1 MQIQKSAFCQVLGD
15 LRVSGSVVMNRQYQS
30 PWGITVADA
39 QQLNCLL
46 NVPSNVTVV
55 PFHLVHKGQFEF
67 TPLHGEK
74 KIIRAGEMIICTN
87 GQGHTMQQ
95 GSPTKKA
102 TFNAILSGQ
111 ENVALPV
118 GEQGETHIIC
128 GAFLL
133 HNTRL
138 NPLIS
143 ALPQTLHLQANKSQ
157 ANEGQANKSQTNKSQ
172 TNKSQTNKSQ
182 TNESQTSTLPSLF
195 NLLVNEVEHS
205 RSGQSYMLER
215 QLEMLYAES
224 IRAHLQQNP
233 QAFGGWLQAV
243 NDPRLGEALNHIHN
257 HMENE
262 LSVPILAK
270 IVNMSASRFSACFK
284 ELIGQPPMIY
294 ITQVRMQKAERLLRE
309 TAMAINEITYQCGYG
324 SLAAF
329 NRAFNKFF
337 SVAPSKWRKQ
347 HQ

>member
-15 LRVSGSVVMNRQYQS
+15 LRVSGSVVMNRHYQS

-46 NVPSNVTVV
+46 DVPNSVTVV

-67 TPLHGEK
+67 TPLNGDK
-74 KIIRAGEMIICTN
+74 QIIKAGEMIICTN

-102 TFNAILSGQ
+102 TFSAILSGQ

-118 GEQGETHIIC
+118 GEEGETHIIC

-138 NPLIS
+138 NPLIN
-143 ALPQTLHLQANKSQ
+143 ALPQTLHLQTNKSLPS
-157 ANEGQANKSQTNKSQ
+157 ESQTNA
-172 TNKSQTNKSQ
+172 
-182 TNESQTSTLPSLF
+182 LPSLF
-195 NLLVNEVEHS
+195 NLLVNEVQQS

-243 NDPRLGEALNHIHN
+243 NDPRLGQALNHIHN
-257 HMENE
+257 HMDEE
-262 LSVPILAK
+262 LSVPILAN

-309 TAMAINEITYQCGYG
+309 TALTINEITYQCGYG

-337 SVAPSKWRKQ
+337 NVGPSKWRKKNT
-347 HQ
+347 HN

>member
-30 PWGITVADA
+30 PWGICVADA

-46 NVPSNVTVV
+46 NVPSSVTVV

-74 KIIRAGEMIICTN
+74 KIISAGEMIICTN

-102 TFNAILSGQ
+102 TFNAILNGQ

-143 ALPQTLHLQANKSQ
+143 ALPQTLHLQTKVDSID
-157 ANEGQANKSQTNKSQ
+157 K
-172 TNKSQTNKSQ
+172 
-182 TNESQTSTLPSLF
+182 SQTSTLPSLF
-195 NLLVNEVEHS
+195 KLLVNEVEHS

-257 HMENE
+257 HLEDE

-270 IVNMSASRFSACFK
+270 VVNISASRFSACFK

-309 TAMAINEITYQCGYG
+309 TTMAINEITYQCGYG